1 MGTKQSVYEK
11 SGTLDYYKFSAEEY
25 ALVKKVWS
33 GIEINPQFHGNACLR
48 SFCEIYPQYVKFF
61 TQESKLHLSFD
72 TRITVKFSIIME
84 TMGYLLLD
92 FNKRPKQLDRLV
104 GYIAMVHKDMQ
115 LDEQD
120 MRNFATSL
128 FQYLSRTY
136 PTQMTAQCQEAM
148 SKFMDSVIKELFVK
162 MELFRD
168 YDVAQSGEATRSKL
182 PWGQCPLFAE
192 APIFG
197 KTKLY
202 WDEWKKQ
209 WNARLDEWAAQAAA
223 QEQVSLES
231 ISNDTRSRNDLEDE
245 NEITGSLQRK
255 VSELRKRH
263 DSDASASRLALL
275 NLSEH
280 QPNRTQKRDADKQR
294 HQRRVSIQ
302 LPDRLKATKASR
314 ARYRAKN
321 DDASRPQ
328 VDMKIL
334 SKDSPA
340 LGEAVS
346 EDRDKEMIEQQEHE
360 SSEIAT
366 VKPQNTARER
376 RRERFNVDL
385 K

>member
-1 MGTKQSVYEK
+1 M
-11 SGTLDYYKFSAEEY
+11 
-25 ALVKKVWS
+25 
-33 GIEINPQFHGNACLR
+33 N
-48 SFCEIYPQYVKFF
+48 
-61 TQESKLHLSFD
+61 
-72 TRITVKFSIIME
+72 TR
-84 TMGYLLLD
+84 
-92 FNKRPKQLDRLV
+92 
-104 GYIAMVHKDMQ
+104 
-115 LDEQD
+115 
-120 MRNFATSL
+120 
-128 FQYLSRTY
+128 
-136 PTQMTAQCQEAM
+136 
-148 SKFMDSVIKELFVK
+148 
-162 MELFRD
+162 
-168 YDVAQSGEATRSKL
+168 

>member
-182 PWGQCPLFAE
+182 VKDMYCIIWP
-192 APIFG
+192 
-197 KTKLY
+197 
-202 WDEWKKQ
+202 
-209 WNARLDEWAAQAAA
+209 
-223 QEQVSLES
+223 
-231 ISNDTRSRNDLEDE
+231 RN
-245 NEITGSLQRK
+245 NG
-255 VSELRKRH
+255 
-263 DSDASASRLALL
+263 
-275 NLSEH
+275 
-280 QPNRTQKRDADKQR
+280 
-294 HQRRVSIQ
+294 
-302 LPDRLKATKASR
+302 
-314 ARYRAKN
+314 
-321 DDASRPQ
+321 
-328 VDMKIL
+328 
-334 SKDSPA
+334 
-340 LGEAVS
+340 
-346 EDRDKEMIEQQEHE
+346 
-360 SSEIAT
+360 
-366 VKPQNTARER
+366 VK
-376 RRERFNVDL
+376 
-385 K
+385 